1 MSPVYFGW
9 RVLEDAK
16 FHSQYSHGQRAMKS
30 SVIVILLATGIVFAA
45 AAGSTRQVIF
55 SKSINAR
62 TSFVMSRVYWIVLL
76 NNSMPLYPSHRA
88 RRFTLNH
95 HDLMTP
101 KSQEHE
107 LPKHF
112 RVNLRSIVINV
123 SEPITAELELAK
135 DSQSQFLFSR
145 ASWQKW
151 GYPHYRSTSG
161 LKQVT

>member
-1 MSPVYFGW
+1 MNPVYFGLW
-9 RVLEDAK
+9 VLKDAK

-45 AAGSTRQVIF
+45 AAGSTRKVIF

-95 HDLMTP
+95 NDLMTP
-101 KSQEHE
+101 KSQENG
-107 LPKHF
+107 LRNHF
-112 RVNLRSIVINV
+112 RGTLRSIVINV
-123 SEPITAELELAK
+123 SEPNTAVLELAK
-135 DSQSQFLFSR
+135 DSQVPFLFSR

-151 GYPHYRSTSG
+151 GYLHYRSTSG